1 MLSSAIRNTVLTAV
15 AASLAHAQIEVP
27 SGTKITCRL
36 EQTLSSATADEG
48 QPVQMTVTENV
59 YVGNTVVIPQGAGVV
74 GTIISAVPKRRMGRT
89 GKLDFSI
96 DKVRAVDG
104 QYIPV
109 RYTINKKEGGSHG
122 VRTGV
127 LTAGAAILFW
137 PAAPVFLLMKGKDVT
152 INRGLTVDV
161 FTDQAHAL
169 RSVPTSLPGA
179 QISEASPQGQVQM
192 VNTVAGNALAGAPG
206 GGFAPVTITSDPTGA
221 DVEVDG
227 AFVGNTPSTKRLAS
241 GKHRITVRQGAQV
254 WERTVQVDAGD
265 TLNLHATLAAEA
277 PARRAAA
284 GLR

>member
-1 MLSSAIRNTVLTAV
+1 MLNATLRNIVLTAV
-15 AASLAHAQIEVP
+15 AASLAHAQIEIP
-27 SGTKITCRL
+27 SGTKVTCRL

-59 YVGNTVVIPQGAGVV
+59 YVGNTVAIPQGAAVV

-96 DKVRAVDG
+96 DTVRAVDG

-152 INRGLTVDV
+152 VNRGLTVDV

-179 QISEASPQGQVQM
+179 QISEASPQSQVQM
-192 VNTVAGNALAGAPG
+192 VSALAAGS

-265 TLNLHATLAAEA
+265 TLNLHATLAGEA

-284 GLR
+284 GGR

>member
-1 MLSSAIRNTVLTAV
+1 MLRSALRNTVLTAV
-15 AASLAHAQIEVP
+15 AASLAHAQIEIP
-27 SGTKITCRL
+27 SGTKVTCRL

-48 QPVQMTVTENV
+48 QPVQLTVTENV
-59 YVGNTVVIPQGAGVV
+59 YVGNTVAIPQGAAVV
-74 GTIISAVPKRRMGRT
+74 GTIISAIPKRRMGRT

-152 INRGLTVDV
+152 VNRGLTVDV

-192 VNTVAGNALAGAPG
+192 VNTAGGA
-206 GGFAPVTITSDPTGA
+206 GFAPVTVTSDPTGA

-265 TLNLHATLAAEA
+265 TLNLHATLATET

-284 GLR
+284 R